1 MGDLDAGWKEYEWRW
16 RTQEFAPWRRDFA
29 PPLWL
34 GEEPLA
40 GKTILLHAEQGLGD
54 AIQFVRYLPLV
65 AARAGKV
72 VLEVQPALMP
82 LLAGFAGASLIVGR
96 GEKLPAFDCHCPLG
110 SLPLAF
116 KTRLATIPAAIPY
129 LTASDE
135 RVTRWRQRLPR
146 TGRWRIGIAW
156 AGNPAFKGDRTRS
169 IGLPRFSPLLSAAGV
184 EIVSLQRDLRAGD
197 RDILCDHPHVVQL
210 GEAMA
215 DFGDTAAIISGLDLV
230 ISSDT
235 SIVHLAG
242 AMGKAVWVLLQY
254 DADWRWLIGRDDS
267 PWYPGARLF
276 RQPAVDD
283 WESVVARVLA
293 ELAATPA

>member
-1 MGDLDAGWKEYEWRW
+1 
-16 RTQEFAPWRRDFA
+16 
-29 PPLWL
+29 
-34 GEEPLA
+34 
-40 GKTILLHAEQGLGD
+40 
-54 AIQFVRYLPLV
+54 
-65 AARAGKV
+65 

-82 LLAGFAGASLIVGR
+82 LLADAAGASLMMGR
-96 GEKLPAFDCHCPLG
+96 GEKLPAFDCHCPLA

-129 LTASDE
+129 LSASDE
-135 RVTRWRQRLPR
+135 RMTRWRQRLPR
-146 TGRWRIGIAW
+146 ASRRRIGIAW

-169 IGLPRFSPLLSAAGV
+169 IGLSRFSPLLSAADV
-184 EIVSLQRDLRAGD
+184 ELFSLQRDLRAGD
-197 RDILCDHPHVVQL
+197 RDILRDHPHVVQL

-215 DFGDTAAIISGLDLV
+215 DFADTAAIISVLDLV

-242 AMGKAVWVLLQY
+242 AMGKPVWVLLQY

-283 WESVVARVLA
+283 WESVVVRVLA
-293 ELAATPA
+293 ELAATPAG